1 MKSQRAES
9 NILAHD
15 PKTKPRTVI
24 SKEQQIVVTHAIL
37 IRAVVEAC
45 RDPALAV
52 KLKEGLPNLRDKGW
66 GTLAQIIARILN
78 GEREQRILA
87 GLDEEDAAI
96 TRAILL
102 GLHSPETLPSPE
114 LPAADATLAAP
125 AIAGLIHDAAR
136 GDAASYA
143 ALGQMASQM
152 NMMGGDMAQVGAL
165 FYRLVNRERDADKLA
180 KHLGARSQSLVL
192 AILDELGRMERH

>member
-1 MKSQRAES
+1 M
-9 NILAHD
+9 L
-15 PKTKPRTVI
+15 

-45 RDPALAV
+45 HDAATAA

-66 GTLAQIIARILN
+66 GTLAKLIARILG
-78 GEREQRILA
+78 GERDQRMLT

-96 TRAILL
+96 VRAILL
-102 GLHSPETLPSPE
+102 GLQNPATLPSPTI
-114 LPAADATLAAP
+114 PAADATMAAP
-125 AIAGLIHDAAR
+125 ALAGLIHDASK

-152 NMMGGDMAQVGAL
+152 SVMGGDMAQVGAL
-165 FYRLVNRERDADKLA
+165 FYRLVNGERDTDKIA
-180 KHLGARSQSLVL
+180 KSLGSKAQTLLL
-192 AILDELGRMERH
+192 AIMDELGRLERH